1 MITTVKALKENLN
14 ENFTDTDSIYVLF
27 FSKEEFE
34 SNFDSKVTNK
44 IWESALAV
52 VDDEEADAIIQNQ
65 IADELSTLLDEK
77 E

>member
-44 IWESALAV
+44 VWESALAV

>member
-34 SNFDSKVTNK
+34 SNFTSKVTNK
-44 IWESALAV
+44 VWESALAV

>member
-1 MITTVKALKENLN
+1 MITTVKALKENLT
-14 ENFTDTDSIYVLF
+14 ENFTDTESIYVLF

-34 SNFDSKVTNK
+34 SNFTSKVTNK
-44 IWESALAV
+44 IWETALAV